1 MFLRPNSLE
10 FDNHTILPELWHSL
24 DHTPL
29 MINISIT
36 EEFIQDKRYTIIKNS
51 KEKEK
56 FTSELIEAIKKIDTS

>member
-1 MFLRPNSLE
+1 
-10 FDNHTILPELWHSL
+10 
-24 DHTPL
+24 

-56 FTSELIEAIKKIDTS
+56 FTSELIETIKKIDTS